1 MTKTARGSSL
11 AQTREPTVQHHHNH
25 NHNNHHD
32 SRHLLHAHLH
42 ARHKH
47 GGGGSGED
55 THARSHENKLLP
67 RLPDLEPHV
76 TRVVQT
82 ISVIQYIDETG
93 SVIDVKT
100 IIPEQTA
107 PRSTSAADLTLDT
120 SFLLPLLPTLSVPS
134 LPSGD
139 GYPAAT
145 ASGGSGTE
153 SSAATAPPSSLS
165 YSGSLTSAPL
175 PYSSQSGTF
184 NSTSLRHSFSNS
196 TILSHFFNNA
206 TSSHRTTHSSSTRS
220 STWLTS
226 TTEPAVT
233 AFAGDGGAGA
243 SDAGAT
249 AASPSSGETGTPAP
263 DDVPTASVIGGVFGG
278 LAGIALIAA
287 VLLFLIKWK
296 RRQANGLQLLGDG
309 GNSARRLSF
318 LGPGGPGGGGAGSMT
333 ERSIPFAIPS
343 ALAALGAPKRGSQT
357 QLTGGESNE
366 RGFYRVSGRKLTS
379 VLHSGGDGYSEP
391 SSDRAVSGTSFY
403 RDSMAMFNEPGGQ
416 TLQLGSPM
424 RPESGVVVVRSGP
437 ARTPVREQN
446 PFADPDDSP
455 ERLSPPNLE
464 PFGRSLVSLAGS
476 RGSGGSGSR
485 FREEV

>member
-11 AQTREPTVQHHHNH
+11 AQTREPTDQHHHHH

-47 GGGGSGED
+47 GGGSGED

-153 SSAATAPPSSLS
+153 ESAATAPPSSLS

-184 NSTSLRHSFSNS
+184 NSTCKSAPCSK
-196 TILSHFFNNA
+196 ILSLFRFC
-206 TSSHRTTHSSSTRS
+206 
-220 STWLTS
+220 
-226 TTEPAVT
+226 
-233 AFAGDGGAGA
+233 AGH
-243 SDAGAT
+243 
-249 AASPSSGETGTPAP
+249 
-263 DDVPTASVIGGVFGG
+263 
-278 LAGIALIAA
+278 
-287 VLLFLIKWK
+287 
-296 RRQANGLQLLGDG
+296 NG
-309 GNSARRLSF
+309 S
-318 LGPGGPGGGGAGSMT
+318 
-333 ERSIPFAIPS
+333 
-343 ALAALGAPKRGSQT
+343 
-357 QLTGGESNE
+357 
-366 RGFYRVSGRKLTS
+366 
-379 VLHSGGDGYSEP
+379 
-391 SSDRAVSGTSFY
+391 
-403 RDSMAMFNEPGGQ
+403 
-416 TLQLGSPM
+416 
-424 RPESGVVVVRSGP
+424 
-437 ARTPVREQN
+437 
-446 PFADPDDSP
+446 
-455 ERLSPPNLE
+455 
-464 PFGRSLVSLAGS
+464 
-476 RGSGGSGSR
+476 
-485 FREEV
+485 

>member
-1 MTKTARGSSL
+1 
-11 AQTREPTVQHHHNH
+11 V
-25 NHNNHHD
+25 
-32 SRHLLHAHLH
+32 
-42 ARHKH
+42 
-47 GGGGSGED
+47 
-55 THARSHENKLLP
+55 
-67 RLPDLEPHV
+67 
-76 TRVVQT
+76 
-82 ISVIQYIDETG
+82 
-93 SVIDVKT
+93 
-100 IIPEQTA
+100 
-107 PRSTSAADLTLDT
+107 
-120 SFLLPLLPTLSVPS
+120 
-134 LPSGD
+134 
-139 GYPAAT
+139 
-145 ASGGSGTE
+145 
-153 SSAATAPPSSLS
+153 
-165 YSGSLTSAPL
+165 
-175 PYSSQSGTF
+175 
-184 NSTSLRHSFSNS
+184 
-196 TILSHFFNNA
+196 
-206 TSSHRTTHSSSTRS
+206 
-220 STWLTS
+220 
-226 TTEPAVT
+226 VT

-243 SDAGAT
+243 GDAGAT
-249 AASPSSGETGTPAP
+249 AASPSSGETSTPAP

-318 LGPGGPGGGGAGSMT
+318 LGPGGPSGGGGAGGSGGGGGGGSMT

-357 QLTGGESNE
+357 QLTGGGSNE

-455 ERLSPPNLE
+455 ERLSPPTLE